1 MGYWSPAT
9 RCPSSKRI
17 SWRSTICFKGGWFR
31 IKAHPSS
38 IDFGG
43 IYFGVNT
50 RLLDVTCVLNHIEV
64 WPWPIPKWTNWT
76 EIIFFLLTYFFLA
89 AFLVILVVLFLTISC
104 WDDYLGNACFGKV
117 SFEAVLDIL
126 PHTFTS
132 PNIKSM
138 VNAQHTAWLSHVRI
152 HL

>member
-38 IDFGG
+38 IDFGWTSRS
-43 IYFGVNT
+43 YFGVNA
-50 RLLDVTCVLNHIEV
+50 RLLVF
-64 WPWPIPKWTNWT
+64 WTISKFEPGPYPSEQSEQT
-76 EIIFFLLTYFFLA
+76 SFFFLLTYFFMA
-89 AFLVILVVLFLTISC
+89 AFVILVVLFLTISC

-117 SFEAVLDIL
+117 SFEAVLEIL

-132 PNIKSM
+132 LSIKSM